1 MGSFILFLLLTLSA
15 NKSELEGVMKAQE
28 AANTIHK
35 QSVQV
40 EMLDKSEKAIV
51 KQEQKERATTS
62 KTKVSNSSKV
72 ATEWKTYTVTA
83 YDNGYE
89 STQKR
94 PGDKDYGITKSGEK
108 TVEGRTVSADP
119 RVLPLGT
126 VIYIENVGERVVTDT
141 GWAIKGRRLDLY
153 FESHKRALQFG
164 KQKLKVKIIK
174 MGVKK

>member
-15 NKSELEGVMKAQE
+15 NKTELESVMKAQE

-40 EMLDKSEKAIV
+40 ETLEKSEIVV
-51 KQEQKERATTS
+51 KQEQKEEEVQ
-62 KTKVSNSSKV
+62 KNVNNSSKSE
-72 ATEWKTYTVTA
+72 TEWKTYIVTA
-83 YDNGYE
+83 YDNGYK

-108 TVEGRTVSADP
+108 TIEGRTVSADP

-141 GWAIKGRRLDLY
+141 GGAIKGARLDLY
-153 FESHKRALQFG
+153 FDSHKRAIQFG